1 MKDKPQ
7 ENNQPTEKSADN
19 NPVPNTRLTPDAQ
32 NTSAENL
39 ANLEK
44 AKRHYGEL
52 ALNLTDIFFEL
63 NTDLN
68 ITYWNKAL
76 EKLIGIT
83 AKDALGKSIYALFP
97 ESRGSEPDKAHR
109 KAVETH
115 LPQHLF
121 AEYRIGNQQRYFEIN
136 IYPTAHGVSVFAKDI
151 TESRNTQEKLH
162 QSNILYSTLVEKS
175 NDGIIIMQDELLVY
189 ANPKMTALSGYSLK
203 EITGKP
209 FINFISPEY
218 KRLVL
223 ERYRKRLSGEE
234 PPSQYEIEIVTKDN
248 RNMPVEVNASRIEY
262 KNKPASM
269 AILRDLTE
277 YKMSQMKLAENEI
290 RFHELFENS
299 YDAVL
304 LTIPDG
310 HILAANPAAC
320 RMFGRTEDELRT
332 AGRNGLVDV
341 NDPRLSKA
349 LETRNATGEFR
360 GELTFLR
367 SNGTPFPGE
376 VTSKIFSISKGEFR
390 TTMIIRDIS
399 ERKEAEE
406 KLKAAEKRYRG
417 ALDNMLEGCQ
427 IISYD
432 WRYIYLNNSAI
443 RQNRQP
449 REVLAN
455 HTLMEVYPGIEKT
468 ELFTTLRRCMETR
481 TAERMENRFIF
492 PDSTEGWFELSIE
505 PVPEGIFIL
514 SLDITERKKVEKQL
528 QISEERFHRVFDQVP
543 VGIAITDLNFR
554 FTQVN
559 KTMCRMMGY
568 SEEEFTSI
576 TFKDIT
582 PAKFLAYDL
591 KRVKLLNTGAI
602 DHFEREKQYIRKDG
616 SVFWGH
622 VFVGTIKDEHGKI
635 LYYTPCVID
644 ITKRKQDQESLQKY
658 KMLAD
663 DSRDIILFLDK
674 NSGRILEA
682 NTAATKAYGY
692 TRKQLLHQT
701 IYDIRPLDTRDAI
714 PRQLLQADS
723 EGILFESY
731 HQRKDGSTFPVEIS
745 SRGANVN
752 NTRVVV
758 SVIRDISERKQVEEA
773 FKTIFKHQETV
784 LATVPDII
792 AEVDV
797 NRVYTWIN
805 ESGREF
811 FGDDVI
817 GKEASYYFSKEQDTY
832 QKVASVFSGN
842 ENTIYAESW
851 QRRKDGENRLLGW
864 WVHSLKD
871 ITGKTVGALSVASDI
886 TDRKKME
893 ENLVKS
899 AAEWSITFDS
909 INDMICIVGAD
920 YSILRVNNAFSK
932 FLNKP
937 PEEIV
942 GRRCYEII
950 HATGKP
956 YFMCPHKKT
965 LETGVTH
972 VSEYFEENLK
982 IWVEA
987 TTSPILDAKNR
998 TVGSVHVMK
1007 DISER
1012 KKSEEALRAERKTYM
1027 SLFNSVTDAII
1038 VHRPKPDKTPG
1049 KILEVNDAGVAM
1061 LEYSRSELRNM
1072 KITDFVKSTEG
1083 DNTLFS
1089 AVISQIEENPEATF
1103 ERLFVTKSGRE
1114 IPVELRLRI
1123 FLFEGKPTIL
1133 TMARDISALKKAEA
1147 EKQKL
1152 RERADMANRLAAVGE
1167 MAAGIAHEINNPLTG
1182 VIGFAELLSNRS
1194 DLPADV
1200 QDSLKIINSGSLR
1213 VVEIVKRL
1221 LTFARQTKPIIS
1233 KVNITEV
1240 IDNALT
1246 LRNYVLETSGIRV
1259 LRDYAPDLPWI
1270 NIDPAQI
1277 QQVFLNL
1284 ILNAEQSIKKAHEK
1298 GTLAIKAENA
1308 GQYIRLSFKD
1318 DGTGIPPDVMDKIFQ
1333 PFFTTKDPGQGT
1345 GLGLSLSQ
1353 GIILEHGGKIWAE
1366 NNPEGGATF
1375 VLELPINTASEIT
1388 AKPPAESGSTHTA
1401 SDRTASILVIDD
1413 EPAVRSLLRI
1423 ILTQDGHRVAECENP
1438 EKALEKLKDHTYDI
1452 IFLDIRMPGMSG
1464 TELYNKIITSRP
1476 ELTGHVV
1483 FITGDTSDA
1492 KVRDYLDNHDI
1503 PYVAKPFDMAL
1514 LKIAMKTILDRMD
1527 TDN

>member
-1 MKDKPQ
+1 M
-7 ENNQPTEKSADN
+7 T
-19 NPVPNTRLTPDAQ
+19 
-32 NTSAENL
+32 
-39 ANLEK
+39 
-44 AKRHYGEL
+44 
-52 ALNLTDIFFEL
+52 F
-63 NTDLN
+63 
-68 ITYWNKAL
+68 
-76 EKLIGIT
+76 
-83 AKDALGKSIYALFP
+83 
-97 ESRGSEPDKAHR
+97 
-109 KAVETH
+109 
-115 LPQHLF
+115 LPYYYF
-121 AEYRIGNQQRYFEIN
+121 RI
-136 IYPTAHGVSVFAKDI
+136 
-151 TESRNTQEKLH
+151 
-162 QSNILYSTLVEKS
+162 
-175 NDGIIIMQDELLVY
+175 
-189 ANPKMTALSGYSLK
+189 
-203 EITGKP
+203 
-209 FINFISPEY
+209 ISPFTNLCNTY
-218 KRLVL
+218 
-223 ERYRKRLSGEE
+223 
-234 PPSQYEIEIVTKDN
+234 
-248 RNMPVEVNASRIEY
+248 
-262 KNKPASM
+262 
-269 AILRDLTE
+269 
-277 YKMSQMKLAENEI
+277 
-290 RFHELFENS
+290 
-299 YDAVL
+299 
-304 LTIPDG
+304 
-310 HILAANPAAC
+310 
-320 RMFGRTEDELRT
+320 
-332 AGRNGLVDV
+332 
-341 NDPRLSKA
+341 
-349 LETRNATGEFR
+349 
-360 GELTFLR
+360 
-367 SNGTPFPGE
+367 
-376 VTSKIFSISKGEFR
+376 KGE
-390 TTMIIRDIS
+390 
-399 ERKEAEE
+399 
-406 KLKAAEKRYRG
+406 
-417 ALDNMLEGCQ
+417 
-427 IISYD
+427 
-432 WRYIYLNNSAI
+432 
-443 RQNRQP
+443 P
-449 REVLAN
+449 
-455 HTLMEVYPGIEKT
+455 
-468 ELFTTLRRCMETR
+468 
-481 TAERMENRFIF
+481 
-492 PDSTEGWFELSIE
+492 
-505 PVPEGIFIL
+505 
-514 SLDITERKKVEKQL
+514 
-528 QISEERFHRVFDQVP
+528 
-543 VGIAITDLNFR
+543 
-554 FTQVN
+554 
-559 KTMCRMMGY
+559 
-568 SEEEFTSI
+568 
-576 TFKDIT
+576 
-582 PAKFLAYDL
+582 
-591 KRVKLLNTGAI
+591 
-602 DHFEREKQYIRKDG
+602 
-616 SVFWGH
+616 
-622 VFVGTIKDEHGKI
+622 
-635 LYYTPCVID
+635 YYTPCVID

-714 PRQLLQADS
+714 PRQLSQADS

-932 FLNKP
+932 LLNKP
-937 PEEIV
+937 PEDIV

-972 VSEYFEENLK
+972 VSEYFEENMK

-1072 KITDFVKSTEG
+1072 KITDFVKSIEG

-1114 IPVELRLRI
+1114 IPVELRPRI